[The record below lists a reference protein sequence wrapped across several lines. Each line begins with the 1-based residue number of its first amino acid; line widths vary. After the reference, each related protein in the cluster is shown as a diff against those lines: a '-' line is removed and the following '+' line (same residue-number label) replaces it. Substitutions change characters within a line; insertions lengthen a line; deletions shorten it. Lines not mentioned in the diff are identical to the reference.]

1 MAESGKP
8 VAGEVIHKADMDDFV
23 TELNATTDTWEDTD
37 GNDQKKTT
45 WYTQKFGGFQSP
57 RFTTISSLHEPAIAG
72 MNGGDS
78 ALVQRKA
85 VVDALSK
92 KIEGLVG
99 IDTSNLLYSQGSD
112 YLSSTTGYT
121 ATQDCW
127 VIGRCYPNT
136 ATENKFTLKIGSVQ
150 MGYIT
155 AYVGQYAMV
164 GFGPIP
170 LKKGQR
176 LTFFVEGRVE
186 YTYSVFGVLI

>member
-1 MAESGKP
+1 MAD
-8 VAGEVIHKADMDDFV
+8 AGVPKKDDVIHKKDMDGFV
-23 TELNATTDTWEDTD
+23 TALNASSGTWKDKD
-37 GNDQKKTT
+37 GNDQSKIE
-45 WYTQKFGGFQSP
+45 WSTQTFDGNQSAQ
-57 RFTTISSLHEPAIAG
+57 FTTIGSLHEPATPG
-72 MNGGDS
+72 TNGGDT

-99 IDTSNLLYSQGSD
+99 IDTANLLYKQED

-127 VIGRCYPNT
+127 VTGRCYPDT
-136 ATENKFTLKIGSVQ
+136 ATANKFTLKIDSAE
-150 MGYIT
+150 MGYIN
-155 AYVGQYAMV
+155 AYLGDYAMV

-186 YTYSVFGVLI
+186 YTYRVYGVRI